1 MVIVVTGIKRLF
13 WWLWFYLVS
22 DIYLLKCFSY
32 VFWKAKE
39 FEVIK
44 WFVNIFVL
52 FLIEKC
58 AGYSILVKANL
69 FLAI

>member
-1 MVIVVTGIKRLF
+1 MV
-13 WWLWFYLVS
+13 
-22 DIYLLKCFSY
+22 
-32 VFWKAKE
+32 WKAKE

-58 AGYSILVKANL
+58 AGQSILVEGNL
-69 FLAI
+69 FLAIKLQPNLIIRSILQVDSI